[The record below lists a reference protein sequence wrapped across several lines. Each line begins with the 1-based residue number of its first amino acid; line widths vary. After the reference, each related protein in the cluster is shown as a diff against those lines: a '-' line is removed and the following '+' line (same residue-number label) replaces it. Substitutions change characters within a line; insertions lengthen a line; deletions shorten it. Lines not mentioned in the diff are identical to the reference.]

1 MQDQSSM
8 NTNDAPQGPQDQPDA
23 PGSPI
28 DNIISTVDGY
38 IQDPKTITPET
49 LAQLKMDLE
58 DLKTVLDGEEHG
70 EPSGPPAPPS
80 QGGLAGMIGG
90 R

>member
-8 NTNDAPQGPQDQPDA
+8 NTNEVPEGPQDD

-28 DNIISTVDGY
+28 DAIIATVDGY
-38 IQDPKTITPET
+38 IQNPASVTPET
-49 LAQLKMDLE
+49 LGQLKMDLE
-58 DLKTVLDGEEHG
+58 DLKTVLDGEEQG
-70 EPSGPPAPPS
+70 ETAPATPPPS
-80 QGGLAGMIGG
+80 GGLAEMIGG

>member
-1 MQDQSSM
+1 M
-8 NTNDAPQGPQDQPDA
+8 NTNEMPEEAQDA

-28 DNIISTVDGY
+28 DAIIATVDGY
-38 IQDPKTITPET
+38 IQNPASVTPET

-58 DLKTVLDGEEHG
+58 DLKTVLDGEEQG
-70 EPSGPPAPPS
+70 EPSGPPAPAS
-80 QGGLAGMIGG
+80 EGGLAGMIGG